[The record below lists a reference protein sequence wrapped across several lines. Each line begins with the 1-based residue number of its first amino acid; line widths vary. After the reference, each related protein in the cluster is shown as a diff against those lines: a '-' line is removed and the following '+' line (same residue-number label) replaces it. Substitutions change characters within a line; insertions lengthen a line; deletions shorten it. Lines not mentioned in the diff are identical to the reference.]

1 MAKKQVKEEPK
12 KSFEEQVIII
22 LDKLAKREVG
32 VDIDIAALKAQFQPA
47 PVAEEETDEEPV

>member
-1 MAKKQVKEEPK
+1 MAKKKEKEEPK
-12 KSFEEQVIII
+12 KTFEEQVITI

-47 PVAEEETDEEPV
+47 PVTEEETEEEPA